1 MLFGPRWFCEWVNLL
16 PLQHVIINNGVKF
29 ACPQFNFLAVA
40 CGVSGVAADDRQE
53 LVHQLTSGG
62 WREDGVMWHCTS
74 ECASNVYR
82 TLSTINQT
90 TSSECSA
97 DCLYI
102 FDFSSVCVLYISMC
116 VLCLSVHL
124 YIYVVFECSSVYM
137 CCVCVH
143 LYICVVFECSSVC
156 VCCV

>member
-1 MLFGPRWFCEWVNLL
+1 MLFGPRWFCEWVKKN
-16 PLQHVIINNGVKF
+16 PLQHVIINYGVNF
-29 ACPQFNFLAVA
+29 VCPQFNFLAVA

-102 FDFSSVCVLYISMC
+102 FDFSSVCVLHISIHVC
-116 VLCLSVHL
+116 
-124 YIYVVFECSSVYM
+124 VVFECSSVYL
-137 CCVCVH
+137 CGV
-143 LYICVVFECSSVC
+143 
-156 VCCV
+156 

>member
-1 MLFGPRWFCEWVNLL
+1 MLLGPRWFCEWVNFF
-16 PLQHVIINNGVKF
+16 PLQHIIINYCVNFV
-29 ACPQFNFLAVA
+29 CPQFNFLAVA

-97 DCLYI
+97 VFIYLTFHLSVFIYNY
-102 FDFSSVCVLYISMC
+102 VCV
-116 VLCLSVHL
+116 VL
-124 YIYVVFECSSVYM
+124 ECSSVYL
-137 CCVCVH
+137 CCVWVFICISVLCVSVH
-143 LYICVVFECSSVC
+143 LD